1 MHHEGTKSTKKKY
14 KTLCPSCLRGE
25 NFLQNFD
32 MIDSLPH
39 LKSSDFPAITRN
51 KLEVL
56 QVNLGYLCN
65 LSCTHCHVNS
75 GPKRTELMGQATI
88 AQVLD
93 FIDKHEF
100 HTLDLTGGAPEMNP
114 HFRYL
119 VMQARNRGLKVID
132 RCNLVILLEKGFEDT
147 AGFLAENQVEI
158 VASMPCYLKENV
170 DKQRGKGTFTAS
182 IQALQLLNELGYG
195 QANTGLE
202 LNLVFNP
209 QGATLPPEQ
218 QALEHT
224 YKQYLHEHYCIVFN
238 HLFAMTNLPVQR
250 FGSVLLST
258 GRFDDY
264 LQLLKDNF
272 QAPNLEKVMCKN
284 TLSVDWQG
292 FVYDCDFNQMLHV
305 PLGGN
310 QKIHLAQVSELMGK
324 NIATM
329 QHCYG
334 CTAGQ
339 GSSCGGAIN

>member
-1 MHHEGTKSTKKKY
+1 
-14 KTLCPSCLRGE
+14 
-25 NFLQNFD
+25 
-32 MIDSLPH
+32 MIDSLPY
-39 LKSSDFPAITRN
+39 LKNSDFPALTRN
-51 KLEVL
+51 KLEIL

-65 LSCTHCHVNS
+65 LSCVHCHVNA
-75 GPKRTELMGQATI
+75 GPKRSELMDQATI
-88 AQVLD
+88 DQVLD
-93 FIDKHEF
+93 FIDKHAL

-119 VMQARNRGLKVID
+119 VMQARHRGLKIID
-132 RCNLVILLEKGFEDT
+132 RCNLVILLEKGFEGT
-147 AGFLAENQVEI
+147 AGFLAENQVEV

-170 DKQRGKGTFTAS
+170 DKQRGKGTFSAS
-182 IQALQLLNELGYG
+182 IKALQLLNELGYG
-195 QANTGLE
+195 QADSGLE

-209 QGATLPPEQ
+209 QGAALPPEQ
-218 QALEHT
+218 QVLERT
-224 YKQYLHEHYCIVFN
+224 YKHHLFEHYGIMFN

-250 FGSVLLST
+250 FGGVLLST
-258 GRFDDY
+258 GRLDQY

-272 QAPNLEKVMCKN
+272 HAPNLNKVMCRN

-292 FVYDCDFNQMLHV
+292 FVYDCDFNQMLQL

-310 QKIHLAQVSELMGK
+310 QKIHLAQVAELTGK
-324 NIATM
+324 HVVTL

>member
-1 MHHEGTKSTKKKY
+1 V
-14 KTLCPSCLRGE
+14 
-25 NFLQNFD
+25 
-32 MIDSLPH
+32 IDSLPY
-39 LKSSDFPAITRN
+39 LKNSDFPAISRN
-51 KLEVL
+51 ELEIL

-65 LSCTHCHVNS
+65 LRCTHCHVNA
-75 GPKRTELMGQATI
+75 GPKRTELMDKATVE
-88 AQVLD
+88 QVLA
-93 FIDKHEF
+93 FIDNHKI

-119 VMQARNRGLKVID
+119 VKQARDRGSKVID
-132 RCNLVILLEKGFEDT
+132 RCNLVILLEKGYQDM

-158 VASMPCYLKENV
+158 VASLPCYLKDNV

-182 IQALQLLNELGYG
+182 IKALQRLNELGYG
-195 QANTGLE
+195 LVNTGLE

-218 QALEHT
+218 QALEQA
-224 YKQYLHEHYCIVFN
+224 YKQHLHEHYGIVFN
-238 HLFAMTNLPVQR
+238 QLFVMSNLPVQR

-258 GRFDDY
+258 GRFDGY

-272 QAPNLEKVMCKN
+272 HAPNLDKVMCKN

-292 FVYDCDFNQMLHV
+292 FVYDCDFNQMLQLS
-305 PLGGN
+305 LGGN
-310 QKIHLAQVSELMGK
+310 QKIHLAQVPELVGK
-324 NIATM
+324 TIATM